1 MKHFTFPSLFYKVL
15 IKPVSPNYPG
25 RFAERRADVRGSQT
39 ELLDTFLKLGYLSP
53 ETLKKLK
60 ASGTRKGVPAVEAAL
75 VSGILAPDA
84 KGWVL
89 ANSLGIPFLEVDPDA
104 LPLSLSD
111 ILPEVIA
118 RENMAVP
125 VAREEGRLTL
135 AVADPFRREAFSR
148 IEEMTGLVVRL
159 VVCPVRSITRILERF
174 YPEALPLS
182 FEEVSG
188 GAIDRQE
195 AEEWLARGRVR
206 RLAEKVLL
214 HAVETGISTVRISP
228 SGRSV
233 AVYGNSGSRKS
244 LLLSFPLRF
253 REALVG
259 SFLELAGISASR
271 EPVLESTFQMETATG
286 VRAFRISF
294 LRGLSGVEAVVKV
307 LPDLRSAIALDS
319 IGFLP
324 DQTEVTRRFLSMR
337 DGLCLVSSPGTE
349 GVATT
354 IFAMLRETYRTGS
367 RVVTV
372 EEIHRFRN
380 DGYIQLERSEVEGR
394 FGGAWARLA
403 ETLEPDALMIE
414 SVAGPKE
421 LLGLVHI
428 ARRGVPVFCGV
439 RGRNLVLTLQSLF
452 SLEIDPFFLV
462 RVVRLVMHQRLVNLL
477 CPDCRLAVPAVPS
490 FQLAG
495 ESHRERLRRMVQEV
509 TFYVPAGC
517 PRCQGTGFSG
527 KMALFDLLPF
537 TPGVQ
542 NEMLSDAPLEKRFA
556 RIVEESSQ
564 SVFSSVEDLLRRGM
578 VTFEDVL
585 PFFR

>member
-1 MKHFTFPSLFYKVL
+1 M
-15 IKPVSPNYPG
+15 
-25 RFAERRADVRGSQT
+25 RGSQT
-39 ELLDTFLKLGYLSP
+39 ELLNTFLKLGYLSP
-53 ETLKKLK
+53 ESLKKLK

-111 ILPEVIA
+111 ILPEAIA
-118 RENMAVP
+118 RENMVVP
-125 VAREEGRLTL
+125 VFREEGRITL

-159 VVCPVRSITRILERF
+159 VVCPVRLITRILERF
-174 YPEALPLS
+174 YPEAFPLS
-182 FEEVSG
+182 LEEVSS

-195 AEEWLARGRVR
+195 AQEWLARGRVR

-214 HAVETGISTVRISP
+214 HAVKTGISTVRISP

-233 AVYGNSGSRKS
+233 AIYGDSGSRKS

-253 REALVG
+253 REALVS

-271 EPVLESTFQMETATG
+271 ESVLESTFQMETATG

-307 LPDLRSAIALDS
+307 LPDLRSAMALDS

-324 DQTEVTRRFLSMR
+324 DQTEITRRFLSMR

-354 IFAMLRETYRTGS
+354 IFAMLRESYRTGS

-380 DGYIQLERSEVEGR
+380 DGYIQLERPEAEKR
-394 FGGAWARLA
+394 FGGKWARLA

-414 SVAGPKE
+414 SVTGPQE
-421 LLGLVHI
+421 LLELVHI

-439 RGRNLVLTLQSLF
+439 QGINLVQTLQSLF
-452 SLEIDPFFLV
+452 SLAVDPFFLV
-462 RVVRLVMHQRLVNLL
+462 RVVRLVMHQRLVSLL

-495 ESHRERLRRMVQEV
+495 KSYRERLRMMVQEFR
-509 TFYVPAGC
+509 FYVPAGC
-517 PRCQGTGFSG
+517 YRCQGTGFSG

-542 NEMLSDAPLEKRFA
+542 NEILSDAPLEKRLA
-556 RIVEESSQ
+556 RIVEENSQ
-564 SVFSSVEDLLRRGM
+564 SVFSSVEDLVRRGM

>member
-1 MKHFTFPSLFYKVL
+1 MKHFTFPPLFYKVL

-25 RFAERRADVRGSQT
+25 RFPERRADVRGSQT
-39 ELLDTFLKLGYLSP
+39 EILDTFLKLGYLSP
-53 ETLKKLK
+53 ESLKKLK

-89 ANSLGIPFLEVDPDA
+89 ANSLGIPYLEVDSDA

-111 ILPEVIA
+111 ILPEAIA

-125 VAREEGRLTL
+125 IFREEGRLTL

-148 IEEMTGLVVRL
+148 IEEITGLVVRL
-159 VVCPVRSITRILERF
+159 VVCPVRSITRILDRF

-182 FEEVSG
+182 LEEVSG
-188 GAIDRQE
+188 GTIDRQE
-195 AEEWLARGRVR
+195 AGEWLARGRVR

-214 HAVETGISTVRISP
+214 HAVKTGISTVRVSP

-233 AVYGNSGSRKS
+233 AVYGDSGSRKS

-253 REALVG
+253 REALVS
-259 SFLELAGISASR
+259 SFLELAGVSASR
-271 EPVLESTFQMETATG
+271 ESVLESTFQMETATG

-337 DGLCLVSSPGTE
+337 DGLVLVSSPGTE

-354 IFAMLRETYRTGS
+354 IFAMLRESYRTGS

-380 DGYIQLERSEVEGR
+380 DGYIQLERSEVEER
-394 FGGAWARLA
+394 FGETWARLV

-414 SVAGPKE
+414 SVNGPKE
-421 LLGLVHI
+421 LLDLVHL

-439 RGRNLVLTLQSLF
+439 RGMNLVQTLRSLL
-452 SLEIDPFFLV
+452 SLEVDPFFLV

-495 ESHRERLRRMVQEV
+495 ESHRERLRMMVQEV
-509 TFYVPAGC
+509 TLYVPAGC
-517 PRCQGTGFSG
+517 SRCQGTGFSG

-542 NEMLSDAPLEKRFA
+542 NEILSDVPLEKRLA
-556 RIVEESSQ
+556 RIVEENSQ